1 MAGPLHGIRI
11 LDLTTVVLGPY
22 CTQIMA
28 DMGADVIKV
37 ESPDGDS
44 TRYIGAGRRLG
55 MSGIF
60 INLNRGK
67 RSLVLD
73 LKEPEGR
80 AALLAVARGCDVFVH
95 SMRAKAIDR
104 LSLGFDAIRSV
115 APSIIYCSATG
126 YGSRGRYRD
135 KPAYDD
141 VIQAGC
147 GLAMLQA
154 EQLGA
159 PQYVTTVVADKVTGL
174 MTLSG
179 ILLALFHRSRTG
191 EGQMVEVPM
200 FETMASFVLAENICG
215 QAFDPPLGRAVY
227 ERLTTPARKP
237 YRTRDGYL
245 SVIVYTDRQW
255 KEFLRVADRAD
266 LAADPR
272 LASFAARTSHVDFMY
287 RLIESIIATRTCA
300 EWIETLEDADIPV
313 MPVLSTDQLFA
324 DPHLGEA
331 KLMERVATARDGN
344 MRLPRTPVELS
355 ETPARSLTAAPE
367 LGEHSR
373 QILLEAGFAAG
384 DVDTLVERIVRPT
397 LPAD

>member
-44 TRYIGAGRRLG
+44 TRYIGAARRPG

-73 LKEPEGR
+73 LKQPQGR

-95 SMRAKAIDR
+95 SMRGPAIGR
-104 LSLGFDAIRSV
+104 LDLGYEAVRAAAPAIV
-115 APSIIYCSATG
+115 YCSVTG
-126 YGSRGRYRD
+126 YGKAGRHRD
-135 KPAYDD
+135 RPAYDD
-141 VIQAGC
+141 VIQAVC

-154 EQLGA
+154 EQTGT

-174 MTLSG
+174 VALSG
-179 ILLALFHRSRTG
+179 ILLALFHRERTG
-191 EGQMVEVPM
+191 EGQAVDVPM
-200 FETMASFVLAENICG
+200 FETMASFVLAEHISG
-215 QAFDPPLGRAVY
+215 HAFDPPLGPAIY
-227 ERLTTPARKP
+227 QRLTTPSRRP

-255 KEFLRVADRAD
+255 EAFLRLADRAD
-266 LAADPR
+266 LLDDPR
-272 LASFAARTSHVDFMY
+272 LASFAARTAHVDFLY
-287 RLIESIIATRTCA
+287 GLIESIIATRTCG
-300 EWIETLEDADIPV
+300 EWIDALEDADIPV
-313 MPVLSTDQLFA
+313 MPVQTTDALFS
-324 DPHLGEA
+324 DPHLAEA
-331 KLMERVATARDGN
+331 GAIEAVATGADGAL
-344 MRLPRTPVELS
+344 RLPRTPIGLS
-355 ETPARSLTAAPE
+355 RTPGVRLAPAPE
-367 LGEHSR
+367 LGEHTR
-373 QILLEAGFAAG
+373 QVLAEAGYS
-384 DVDTLVERIVRPT
+384 P
-397 LPAD
+397 